1 MLFCWMMILVADVTG
16 TNLYERAMAAYDQ
29 GLGQAAATTAAG
41 YARASQVVGPR
52 IDSATFSFIDEG
64 RIQGHEATEREIA
77 LTFEMSLARLPKA
90 QRTSLAAL
98 GASVVEQGRQQR
110 GEFLAQVISA
120 YAAVALARA
129 QFEHAD
135 AWHGEAAARDAE
147 MARPEVQALVSRLER
162 LEQVSFTSMLADERR
177 AASVA
182 EREARA
188 QLAALIGPDFT
199 LAQPQVE
206 TVLRADNPYPRLL
219 AQVARLPELRL
230 LARDAERQDAAAE
243 LAYAAT
249 APRLGFNLQH
259 RGAGENAWL
268 GAGLQLSW
276 SLGRRRG
283 PEWQQ
288 QRAEAEAA
296 RLHGQMRSQALSA
309 ELNQRAEAFSARQA
323 RNLGLRDE
331 RIASLRQ
338 RAEQW
343 QQAVERG
350 FAERRIWLNAL
361 AEQHEAEHELLAL
374 SFDLWEEHTRILLL
388 ARFCEETP

>member
-1 MLFCWMMILVADVTG
+1 MLFCWIMIMMADVTA

-29 GLGQAAATTAAG
+29 GLGQVAATMTDG
-41 YARASQVVGPR
+41 HARAGLAVGPR
-52 IDSATFSFIDEG
+52 IDGASLSYTGEARTK
-64 RIQGHEATEREIA
+64 GHEAAEREIA
-77 LTFEMSLARLPKA
+77 LTFDMSLARKPEA
-90 QRTSLAAL
+90 QRASLAAVQATVL
-98 GASVVEQGRQQR
+98 EQGRLQKA
-110 GEFLAQVISA
+110 EFLERVISA
-120 YAAVALARA
+120 YAAATLARA

-135 AWHGEAAARDAE
+135 AWHAEAAARDAE
-147 MARPEVQALVSRLER
+147 LARPELQALVSSLER
-162 LEQVSFTSMLADERR
+162 LEQASFTSLLADERR
-177 AASVA
+177 VATVA
-182 EREARA
+182 EREARV
-188 QLAALIGPDFT
+188 QLATLIGPT
-199 LAQPQVE
+199 VALAQPATE
-206 TVLRADNPYPRLL
+206 DLLRADNPYPRLL

-230 LARDAERQDAAAE
+230 LARDAESQDAAAE

-276 SLGRRRG
+276 SLVRRRG

-288 QRAEAEAA
+288 LRAQAEAA
-296 RLHGQMRSQALSA
+296 RLQGQVRGQALVA

-323 RNLGLRDE
+323 RNQGLRDE

-338 RAEQW
+338 RAELL
-343 QQAVERG
+343 QQAVARG
-350 FAERRIWLNAL
+350 LAERRIWLDAL

-374 SFDLWEEHTRILLL
+374 SYALWEEQTRVLLL